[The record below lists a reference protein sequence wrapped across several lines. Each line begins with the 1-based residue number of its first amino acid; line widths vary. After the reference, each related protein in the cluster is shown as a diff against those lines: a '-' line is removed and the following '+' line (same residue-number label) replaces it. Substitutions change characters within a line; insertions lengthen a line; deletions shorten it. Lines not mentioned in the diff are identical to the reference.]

1 MVLLSVFMVE
11 VVLVD
16 LVDLVNKMDSCS
28 RKSLSVASKFKLDL
42 SL

>member
-11 VVLVD
+11 VV